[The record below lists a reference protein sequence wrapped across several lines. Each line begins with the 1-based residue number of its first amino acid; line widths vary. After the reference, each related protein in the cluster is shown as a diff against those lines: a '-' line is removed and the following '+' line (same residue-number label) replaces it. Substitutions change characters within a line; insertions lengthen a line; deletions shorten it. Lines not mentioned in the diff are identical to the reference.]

1 MLQTIAGQFLI
12 VIYSFQASNW
22 GKEKK
27 KKSRLIW
34 GNLMLGDEQGVSAD
48 QEILGWLVLHS
59 TPGRGW
65 LQCS

>member
-27 KKSRLIW
+27 KKKSRLIW

-48 QEILGWLVLHS
+48 QEILG
-59 TPGRGW
+59 
-65 LQCS
+65 